1 MKGAPMQT
9 AQQDMAGRVALV
21 TGGGGG
27 IGRATAHAFAR
38 RGARV
43 AVLDING
50 DLAAQ
55 TLKEIK
61 AIGGSAEVF
70 IVDVSDAE
78 SVESAVVAVVD
89 RFGRLD
95 FAHNNAGVEGEV
107 TRLADVT
114 EADWNRVIGINLTG
128 VWLCMR
134 AEIKA
139 MSGKGGAIVN
149 TASAS
154 GLVARPGGLS
164 TYVASKHGVVGLTK
178 AAAVDYAADGIRVN
192 AVLPGPIATPFTED
206 LPQEIK
212 DQLLSLTPIR
222 RFAQP
227 EEVAESVVWLCS
239 NAASYLAGAA
249 LAVDGGVVA
258 F

>member
-1 MKGAPMQT
+1 MTAAP
-9 AQQDMAGRVALV
+9 QDMIGRVALV
-21 TGGGGG
+21 TGAGGG
-27 IGRATAHAFAR
+27 IGRATARAFAA
-38 RGARV
+38 RGAQV
-43 AVLDING
+43 AALDI
-50 DLAAQ
+50 DAAAAA
-55 TLKEIK
+55 TTVDEVK
-61 AIGGSAEVF
+61 AAGGTAEVF
-70 IVDVSDAE
+70 PVDVSDAT
-78 SVESAVVAVVD
+78 AVDDAVHAVVD

-95 FAHNNAGVEGEV
+95 YAHNNAGVEGEV

-114 EADWNRVIGINLTG
+114 QADWDRVIRINLTG
-128 VWLCMR
+128 VWLCLR

-139 MSGKGGAIVN
+139 MAGRGGAIVN

-192 AVLPGPIATPFTED
+192 AVLPGPIATPFTAD

-212 DQLLSLTPIR
+212 DQLTSLTPIR
-222 RFAQP
+222 RFAQA
-227 EEVAESVVWLCS
+227 EEVAEAVVWLCS
-239 NAASYLAGAA
+239 DAASYMVGAA

-258 F
+258 Y

>member
-1 MKGAPMQT
+1 MQT
-9 AQQDMAGRVALV
+9 AQKDMAGRVALV

-27 IGRATAHAFAR
+27 IGRATSLAFAR

-55 TLKEIK
+55 TVKEIK

-70 IVDVSDAE
+70 IVDVSDAA
-78 SVESAVVAVVD
+78 SVQSAVGAVVD

-128 VWLCMR
+128 VWLCLR
-134 AEIKA
+134 AEIWA
-139 MSGKGGAIVN
+139 MSGRGGAIVN

-206 LPQEIK
+206 LPQEVK
-212 DQLLSLTPIR
+212 DKLLSLTPIR

-239 NAASYLAGAA
+239 DAASYMAGAT

-258 F
+258 Y

>member
-1 MKGAPMQT
+1 MQT

-78 SVESAVVAVVD
+78 SVESAVGAVVD

-139 MSGKGGAIVN
+139 MSAKGGAIVN

-164 TYVASKHGVVGLTK
+164 T
-178 AAAVDYAADGIRVN
+178 
-192 AVLPGPIATPFTED
+192 
-206 LPQEIK
+206 
-212 DQLLSLTPIR
+212 
-222 RFAQP
+222 
-227 EEVAESVVWLCS
+227 
-239 NAASYLAGAA
+239 
-249 LAVDGGVVA
+249 
-258 F
+258 

>member
-1 MKGAPMQT
+1 MQT

-50 DLAAQ
+50 DLVAQ

-78 SVESAVVAVVD
+78 SVESAVGAVVD

-128 VWLCMR
+128 VWLCLR

-227 EEVAESVVWLCS
+227 EEIAESVVWLCS

>member
-1 MKGAPMQT
+1 MADSP
-9 AQQDMAGRVALV
+9 QDMTGRVALV
-21 TGGGGG
+21 TGAGGG
-27 IGRATAHAFAR
+27 IGRATALAFAR
-38 RGARV
+38 RGAQV
-43 AVLDING
+43 AALDI
-50 DLAAQ
+50 DDVQAAR
-55 TLKEIK
+55 TVEEVGK
-61 AIGGSAEVF
+61 AGGTAQAF
-70 IVDVSDAE
+70 HVDVSDAT
-78 SVESAVVAVVD
+78 SVDGAVRAVVE

-128 VWLCMR
+128 VWLCLR
-134 AEIKA
+134 AELKVMA
-139 MSGKGGAIVN
+139 GQGGAIVN

-164 TYVASKHGVVGLTK
+164 TYIASKHGVVGLTK

-192 AVLPGPIATPFTED
+192 AVLPGPIATPFTAD
-206 LPQEIK
+206 LPQEVK

-222 RFAQP
+222 RFADP
-227 EEVAESVVWLCS
+227 EEVAEAVVWLCS
-239 NAASYLAGAA
+239 DAASYMAGAA

-258 F
+258 Y